1 MLLPLAGRV
10 RVVALCGR
18 RQAALDQLQQW
29 AEQHPQLS
37 LKPLGFQGPGAMAK
51 LYKQAWAM
59 VARPGAR
66 TATEALAAGTVLI
79 FNGFGMTMPQEL
91 LARRYFQARQID
103 CCIRKPHDLLN
114 LCRSWLDQ
122 PEHYQKLKERVSN
135 HRLIADREAIRSL
148 LLDGDSAKG

>member
-1 MLLPLAGRV
+1 
-10 RVVALCGR
+10 
-18 RQAALDQLQQW
+18 
-29 AEQHPQLS
+29 
-37 LKPLGFQGPGAMAK
+37 MAK

-103 CCIRKPHDLLN
+103 CCIRKPQDLLV
-114 LCRSWLDQ
+114 LCSRWLDH
-122 PEHYQKLKERVSN
+122 PERYQTLKAQVSS
-135 HRLIADREAIRSL
+135 HLLVADREAIRSL